1 MGFPRF
7 ERTERKAAV
16 FFIDDS
22 VESHKIY
29 KHAKSMTGYGG
40 PLNGVSVVYVPS
52 EMRAGDAE
60 KIQLEANDFSTK
72 KTLVIAEAPTVKL
85 KRMMRSPKSE
95 TLENVVGI
103 RELITINDAD
113 MWSAGHDARDELK
126 TDQQVVA
133 AAKKILGSK
142 GMSTTMSEPYDTN
155 SREGDPDHTRSDW
168 TTSVDHHGTERPGG
182 GRRGGGG
189 GGFRGA

>member
-1 MGFPRF
+1 MASPRF
-7 ERTERKAAV
+7 EGSERKAAV
-16 FFIDDS
+16 FFIENPVNS
-22 VESHKIY
+22 YEIY
-29 KHAKSMTGYGG
+29 EHAKRMTDFGG

-60 KIQLEANDFSTK
+60 KIRQEANDFRTQS
-72 KTLVIAEAPTVKL
+72 TLVIAEAPKVKL
-85 KRMMRSPKSE
+85 KKMMRSPKFE

-103 RELITINDAD
+103 KELVTINDAD

-126 TDQQVVA
+126 LDQKVVA

-142 GMSTTMSEPYDTN
+142 GMASTMSDPVDTN
-155 SREGDPDHTRSDW
+155 ERDGDPDHTRSDW
-168 TTSVDHHGTERPGG
+168 TTSVDHHGNERPSG

-189 GGFRGA
+189 GFRGA